1 MIHDV
6 SRPYTRRVTH
16 VRAAQVTRQNA
27 AEVALW
33 CGGSLWGISV
43 RVPDPERGF
52 PRQADPTDWVV
63 KQGDRRFVVMSETE
77 FEREFVPQMSVYQ
90 PVPASSAPDSI
101 EQTGADRG

>member
-6 SRPYTRRVTH
+6 SRPYTRRITH

-33 CGGSLWGISV
+33 CGGSTWGVSV
-43 RVPDPERGF
+43 RVPDPGRGF

-63 KQGDRRFVVMSETE
+63 KEGDRRFVVMSETE
-77 FEREFVPQMSVYQ
+77 FEREWVPQMSVYQ
-90 PVPASSAPDSI
+90 PLPASSAPDSI
-101 EQTGADRG
+101 EQTGVDRG

>member
-6 SRPYTRRVTH
+6 SRPYTRRVVH

-27 AEVALW
+27 AEVSLW
-33 CGGSLWGISV
+33 CGGSTWGVSV

-63 KQGDRRFVVMSETE
+63 KFDGRFIVMSEGE

-90 PVPASSAPDSI
+90 PLPED
-101 EQTGADRG
+101 TRG

>member
-6 SRPYTRRVTH
+6 SRPYTRRITH

-27 AEVALW
+27 AAVAVW
-33 CGGSLWGISV
+33 VGEGASTWGISV
-43 RVPDPERGF
+43 RVPDPGRGF

-63 KQGDRRFVVMSETE
+63 KEGDRRFVVMSETE

-90 PVPASSAPDSI
+90 PVA
-101 EQTGADRG
+101 EGGA